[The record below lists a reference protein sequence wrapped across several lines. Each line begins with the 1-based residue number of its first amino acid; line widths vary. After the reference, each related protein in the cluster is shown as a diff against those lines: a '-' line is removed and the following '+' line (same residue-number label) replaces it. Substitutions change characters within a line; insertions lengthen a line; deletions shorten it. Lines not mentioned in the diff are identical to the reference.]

1 MEDPHNEVIAVDNC
15 FSGDKRNLQKWFGN
29 PRFEFIRHDVC
40 LPLTVE
46 VRIRVARV
54 AHTSSSS
61 CSHYAMR
68 TG

>member
-46 VRIRVARV
+46 VRIRGR
-54 AHTSSSS
+54 SSPSS